1 MKTANTYIYSF
12 YLGFTIQAFLL
23 LFLEV
28 AFYGVLV
35 VSLLNMLATMF
46 VYPWFF
52 VWFLKGSWSVP
63 LRFLKPPQ

>member
-1 MKTANTYIYSF
+1 MKSKKAYFYSF
-12 YLGFTIQAFLL
+12 YLGFATQAFLL

-35 VSLLNMLATMF
+35 ASLLNMLATMF

-52 VWFLKGSWSVP
+52 VWMMSGNWSVP
-63 LRFLKPPQ
+63 LRFLEPPQ